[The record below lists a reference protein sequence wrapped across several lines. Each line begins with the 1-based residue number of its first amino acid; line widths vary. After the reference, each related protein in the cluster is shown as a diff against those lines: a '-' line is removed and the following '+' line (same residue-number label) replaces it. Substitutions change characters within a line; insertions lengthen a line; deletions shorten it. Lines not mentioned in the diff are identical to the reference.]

1 MQIHENVEGAVTNFV
16 KNEVFVTVLY
26 SQHPLNS
33 IAGYPSIDESV
44 RKTWNIEDIE
54 IFKVTV
60 IDLIESPSLTSIH
73 RPHWNNYLPIIKH
86 LKPCLA
92 YDAVLL

>member
-44 RKTWNIEDIE
+44 RKT
-54 IFKVTV
+54 
-60 IDLIESPSLTSIH
+60 
-73 RPHWNNYLPIIKH
+73 
-86 LKPCLA
+86 
-92 YDAVLL
+92 